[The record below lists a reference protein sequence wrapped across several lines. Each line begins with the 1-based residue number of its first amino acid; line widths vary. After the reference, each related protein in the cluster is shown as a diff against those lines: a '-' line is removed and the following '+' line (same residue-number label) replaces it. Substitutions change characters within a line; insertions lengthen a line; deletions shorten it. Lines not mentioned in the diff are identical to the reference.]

1 MKEADPGRGQ
11 GPRRRP
17 RQRGITPGKSRG
29 EGARVQES
37 AQGLA
42 QDPDQETEA
51 GHHRGALQE
60 PGPGPQEEDPE
71 ATRDP
76 SVIMIRHP
84 VVEVEEEEE
93 EAAEEEEGMRRERLL
108 SLTSVWVCLA

>member
-11 GPRRRP
+11 GLRLRP

-76 SVIMIRHP
+76 SVIMIRPP

-93 EAAEEEEGMRRERLL
+93 EAAEEEGMRRERLL
-108 SLTSVWVCLA
+108 SQTSVWVCLG